1 MKISI
6 ITVCY
11 NDKDVIEKTILSVIN
26 QDYSNLEYIIV
37 DGASSDGTLEIIKQY
52 QKKYPIILISEKD
65 DGIYDAM
72 NKGSKVAS
80 GDYLNFMNAGDYFFS
95 DNTISA
101 VVPHLYSGE
110 GMPPD
115 VIREDMYIKLSELIT
130 LALEESIPQAV
141 TTALKTGN
149 AFLIDKLRD
158 SLVDKY
164 YEKLKEKK
172 LI

>member
-1 MKISI
+1 MNTGELNSI
-6 ITVCY
+6 KERVQI
-11 NDKDVIEKTILSVIN
+11 KKEQLSREK
-26 QDYSNLEYIIV
+26 
-37 DGASSDGTLEIIKQY
+37 LEIPSDQELIAETIEEKMEEPLRGLPPEIERVEAEGE
-52 QKKYPIILISEKD
+52 KKTPVLPVPPID
-65 DGIYDAM
+65 
-72 NKGSKVAS
+72 
-80 GDYLNFMNAGDYFFS
+80 
-95 DNTISA
+95 
-101 VVPHLYSGE
+101 LYSGE